1 MPSPRS
7 RHVLAYFMWSTPA
20 LWHGVR
26 AYAREA
32 GWMLVSPNHVHGPP
46 GHLRKYEFDGVLLIV
61 GSHEVFDTRK
71 NFQRAKIVD
80 LQNTP
85 QIDSDACVEVD
96 HHAVGRMAVDYLHD
110 LGYRNYIG
118 LSLNVKIHTLV
129 RRLEGFGERVREL
142 GREPYFLEYDFWMPE
157 PKLLLAEVDKLI
169 KNAGLP
175 LAVFSPDDNMA
186 DLFMQAVLEL
196 GYRIP
201 EDVAVLGSN
210 NERGFCEICRVPLSS
225 IDVNF
230 SRLGYESAR
239 LLDRV
244 MDGAADAP
252 ALLQVPPLMVE
263 RRRSTEKMQSQDPV
277 VRAILE
283 YIGEHFAEKITAEH
297 VIQDIHVSRSVAYER
312 FRKVMGRSIGNEIE
326 RVRLDHAKSLLK
338 GTDYKLDV
346 VARLSGYQNT
356 SAFCR
361 AFKAMMGETPTDHR
375 NNA

>member
-1 MPSPRS
+1 MEGPRS
-7 RHVLAYFMWSTPA
+7 NHVLAYFIWSTPA

-32 GWMLVSPNHVHGPP
+32 GWMLVSPSHAHGPP
-46 GHLRKYEFDGVLLIV
+46 GNIRRHEFDGVLLIV

-71 NFQRAKIVD
+71 CFPHAKILD

-85 QIDSDACVEVD
+85 RIEADACVEID
-96 HHAVGRMAVDYLHD
+96 HRAVGRMAADYLFD
-110 LGYRNYIG
+110 LGYRHFLG
-118 LSLNVKIHTLV
+118 LSLNVKIHTLE
-129 RRLEGFGERVREL
+129 RRLEGFSDRVVEL
-142 GREPYFLEYDFWMPE
+142 GPKPRFLEYDLWMPQ
-157 PKLLLAEVDKLI
+157 PQLLVAEVKKLI
-169 KNAGLP
+169 EEVGMP

-196 GYRIP
+196 GWRIP

-210 NERGFCEICRVPLSS
+210 NERGFCEMCRVPLSS

-244 MDGAADAP
+244 MKGDPAAER
-252 ALLQVPPLMVE
+252 LLRVPPLMVE
-263 RRRSTEKMQSQDPV
+263 RRRSTEKMQSQEPV

-326 RVRLDHAKSLLK
+326 RVRLDHAKSLLRN
-338 GTDYKLDV
+338 TDYKLDV
-346 VARLSGYQNT
+346 VARLCGYQNT

-361 AFKAMMGETPTDHR
+361 AFKSMMGETPTDHR
-375 NNA
+375 NGR